1 MTEEINAVNDV
12 APEQTETDTSALN
25 HAADTQPD
33 ASSEESQQNLS
44 KIDNATEPESLAGE
58 ENQARPS
65 TPPPIL
71 TTSGKKRPPYT
82 YDPNKVTLRFI
93 FANRDGL
100 AVTIECKPADTVGDV
115 KGALLSVWPKG
126 T

>member
-12 APEQTETDTSALN
+12 ASEQTETGISELN
-25 HAADTQPD
+25 HAADTQPK
-33 ASSEESQQNLS
+33 ASNEESQQNLS
-44 KIDNATEPESLAGE
+44 KLDNATEPESLPVE
-58 ENQARPS
+58 EKQPRPS